1 VLDQLEPAGGAA
13 DTHIVEATTA
23 IPIRER
29 AGRVTRVIGLRY
41 SGLALWAAFVVVFAL
56 WVPDLF
62 LTSATAKSVAGDQAV
77 TVILALGALFT
88 LAAGQY
94 DLSIAQNLGLSAV
107 VSSSLMVSSHVAPIP
122 AVLMTLACGA
132 AIGAGNGLIVSVVGV
147 NSFIATLGMSSVLL
161 AVTEQISN
169 FQFIGPLPSSFQG
182 VVGHEPL
189 GIPIITVYAVVLAVF
204 VWYVLEHTPIGRRVY
219 ATGANPDAARLAG
232 VRTRRYV
239 FWSFVVT
246 GLIASLAGVL
256 VAARVGEVSSDLG
269 PPYLLPAFAACFL
282 GTTQIKLGRFNVW
295 GTVLAIYLLATGV
308 KGLQLA
314 GGQLWITDLF
324 NGLALIGAVSV
335 AVLAQRRRGARRR
348 SLMGG
353 ERAADQLHGP

>member
-1 VLDQLEPAGGAA
+1 VLDQSEPAAGWA
-13 DTHIVEATTA
+13 DADIGRATNSV
-23 IPIRER
+23 RVNER
-29 AGRVTRVIGLRY
+29 AARIARAIGLRY
-41 SGLALWAAFVVVFAL
+41 SGLVLWALFVVVFAL
-56 WVPDLF
+56 WVPELF

-107 VSSSLMVSSHVAPIP
+107 VSSSLMVSSHLSPVT
-122 AVLMTLACGA
+122 AVLLTLAGGA
-132 AIGAGNGLIVSVVGV
+132 AIGAANGVIVAVIGV
-147 NSFIATLGMSSVLL
+147 NSFIATLGTSSVLL
-161 AVTEQISN
+161 AFTEQISN
-169 FQFIGPLPSSFQG
+169 FQFIGPVPSSFQA
-182 VVGHEPL
+182 VVSHEPL
-189 GIPIITVYAVVLAVF
+189 GIPIVTVYAIALAALA
-204 VWYVLEHTPIGRRVY
+204 WYVLEHTPIGRRVY
-219 ATGANPDAARLAG
+219 ATGANRDAARLAG

-239 FWSFVVT
+239 FSSFVAT
-246 GLIASLAGVL
+246 GVIASLAGVL

-282 GTTQIKLGRFNVW
+282 GTTQIKVGRFNVW

-324 NGLALIGAVSV
+324 NGLALIGAVSI
-335 AVLAQRRRGARRR
+335 AVLTQRRRAANRKTLA
-348 SLMGG
+348 SQ
-353 ERAADQLHGP
+353 ERAAARLHGP